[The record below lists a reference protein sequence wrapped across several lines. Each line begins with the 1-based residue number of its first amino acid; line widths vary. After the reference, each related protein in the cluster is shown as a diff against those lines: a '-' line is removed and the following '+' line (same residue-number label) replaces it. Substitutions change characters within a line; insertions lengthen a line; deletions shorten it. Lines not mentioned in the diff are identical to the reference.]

1 MFLFLD
7 NKDLEQYILWLQNNH
22 IPWMKVTQLW
32 MKTSKTRLKDLH
44 SGNQNI
50 QEYIK
55 LYPALEEREEY
66 ILVRIFIKVN

>member
-1 MFLFLD
+1 MSSD
-7 NKDLEQYILWLQNNH
+7 
-22 IPWMKVTQLW
+22 T
-32 MKTSKTRLKDLH
+32 LH